1 MTLPSAERYLSA
13 ALLNK
18 GLPERLCDVD
28 AMLHAITDYAIVQL
42 DADGN
47 VVRWCPG
54 AQALL
59 GYSAA
64 EVLDRPLSMFYT
76 AQERGAG
83 LAERELA
90 AARES
95 GRLEFEGWRVRK
107 NGERFQAGVVL
118 SPIQDE
124 TNAVTGFTQVVR
136 DMTAEHQ
143 RAENM
148 FHDLLESAPDA
159 MVIVASDGRIMLAN
173 AQTDDMFGYPRQDL
187 IGREVEI
194 IIPPSHRNAH
204 ERHRISFFAKPA
216 PRRMGTGLQLSG
228 LRRNGTVF
236 PIEISLSPL
245 RTDRGMLVS
254 AAIRDI
260 TEQLAVQS
268 ELADAR
274 AKAEVLAERDR
285 IASELQDHALQ
296 RVFAVGLAL
305 QGTVPRAPSADV
317 QQRLN
322 AAVDDLHAVV
332 QEFRMAIY
340 GLRSSTDKTG
350 LRERLDEIIAELS
363 MDLTTIAQYRG
374 PLSVVEATLAEH
386 VKAVVKEAI
395 GNAARHAEATKVS
408 VVVDVADELCI
419 DVADNGKGIPSNVTG
434 SGLVK
439 LRQRAEAV
447 GGTFAIGDAPGGGT
461 WLRWAA
467 PLY

>member
-1 MTLPSAERYLSA
+1 MTLPSAEGYLSA

-18 GLPERLCDVD
+18 GLRERLCDVD
-28 AMLHAITDYAIVQL
+28 AMVDAITDYAIVQL

-54 AQALL
+54 AQALM

-64 EVLDRPLSMFYT
+64 EVLDRPVSMLYVEE
-76 AQERGAG
+76 ERGAG

-118 SPIQDE
+118 SPIRDE
-124 TNAVTGFTQVVR
+124 ANAITGFTTVMR
-136 DMTAEHQ
+136 DVIAEHQ
-143 RAENM
+143 RTENM

-159 MVIVASDGRIMLAN
+159 MVIVASDGRMMLAN
-173 AQTDDMFGYPRQDL
+173 AQTDTMFGYPRQDL

-194 IIPPSHRNAH
+194 LIPPGHRNAH
-204 ERHRISFFAKPA
+204 ERHRISFFANPKS
-216 PRRMGTGLQLSG
+216 RRMGIGLQLWG
-228 LRRNGTVF
+228 LRRNGTAF

-245 RTDRGMLVS
+245 RTDQGMLVS
-254 AAIRDI
+254 VAIRDI
-260 TEQLAVQS
+260 TEQLSVQS

-274 AKAEVLAERDR
+274 ARAQVLAERDR

-305 QGTVPRAPSADV
+305 QGTVPQAVSADV
-317 QQRLN
+317 QQRLS

-332 QEFRMAIY
+332 QDFRTAIY
-340 GLRSSTDKTG
+340 GLRRSSTDETG
-350 LRERLDEIIAELS
+350 LRERLDEVISELAK
-363 MDLTTIAQYRG
+363 DLTTTVHYKG

-386 VKAVVKEAI
+386 AQAVVEEAI

-419 DVADNGKGIPSNVTG
+419 DVADNGKGIPNNVSG
-434 SGLVK
+434 NGLVK

-447 GGTFAIGDAPGGGT
+447 GGTFAISDAPGGGT

-467 PLY
+467 PL